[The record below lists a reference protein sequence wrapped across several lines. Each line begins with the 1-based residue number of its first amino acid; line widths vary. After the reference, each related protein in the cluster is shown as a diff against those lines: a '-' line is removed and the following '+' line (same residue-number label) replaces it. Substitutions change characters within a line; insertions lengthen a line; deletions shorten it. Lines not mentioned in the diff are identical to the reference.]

1 MGGHQTQGATDLP
14 WLGDADNEM
23 KAERLCDDFNI
34 SSRLTI
40 FVSRMRSLEDE
51 ARELGAAAKPS
62 KATQTPNSADFV
74 ENDICAESAALVLE
88 SNTIR
93 LDICAESAAL
103 ALEFNT
109 IRLDICAGSAALALE
124 SNTIRLD
131 ICAESAAF
139 ASESNTIRLDICAES
154 AALALESNT
163 KSYRKRSLGAEGAT
177 HVVQALENNTI
188 LEQLNVESTVLSV
201 PMAQRR
207 CGCGPDP

>member
-103 ALEFNT
+103 ALE
-109 IRLDICAGSAALALE
+109 
-124 SNTIRLD
+124 
-131 ICAESAAF
+131 
-139 ASESNTIRLDICAES
+139 SNTIRLDICAES